1 VPSSPT
7 AILFVSTRSATSATR
22 PVAGST
28 RRTRLCATL
37 LGSGRSRQAPREVL
51 GSCPRTRSGESDGCR
66 KEAAGRKGQGG
77 DHDHEDDRDE
87 GRGDE
92 TKAVRARK
100 PKAPAI
106 TAEQVAERAY
116 YIWAEGS
123 GDDPF
128 ANWIRAEQELQIA

>member
-1 VPSSPT
+1 
-7 AILFVSTRSATSATR
+7 
-22 PVAGST
+22 
-28 RRTRLCATL
+28 

-66 KEAAGRKGQGG
+66 KEAAGCKRQGG
-77 DHDHEDDRDE
+77 NQVHEDDRD
-87 GRGDE
+87 
-92 TKAVRARK
+92 

-128 ANWIRAEQELQIA
+128 ANWIRAEQELQTA